1 MEIFDKDSRVSIRL
15 PIRALISELRRILPL
30 KKIKALKTQTGFTWQ
45 QHKVS
50 KKKKKGVKLSRWKG
64 TSEMIQR
71 RQSKRSTSTVLEERA
86 FE

>member
-50 KKKKKGVKLSRWKG
+50 KKKKK
-64 TSEMIQR
+64 
-71 RQSKRSTSTVLEERA
+71 RS
-86 FE
+86 